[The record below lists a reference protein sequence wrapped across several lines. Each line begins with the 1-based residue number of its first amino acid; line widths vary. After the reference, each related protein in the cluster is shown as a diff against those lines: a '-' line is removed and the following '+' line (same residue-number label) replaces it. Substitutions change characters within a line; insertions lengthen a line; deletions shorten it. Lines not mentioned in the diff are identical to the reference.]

1 MGGMAAGFPFESGGT
16 PDWSR
21 PMERC
26 ECAELSFAEV
36 ARRMSEEGLSLE
48 EITERTG
55 CGRICSACLP
65 DLRKHLCRG

>member
-1 MGGMAAGFPFESGGT
+1 MAGGFVFDPGIS

-36 ARRMSEEGLSLE
+36 ARLMREEGLSLE
-48 EITERTG
+48 EIADRTG

-65 DLRKHLCRG
+65 DLRKHLGCG